1 MAQLRDTTVLREGA
15 NMKIIDFTTATT
27 ARGRAERF
35 ARFQRHMRLVLQRIS
50 EEMAAR
56 RQSCGL
62 IMQLAV
68 DFH

>member
-1 MAQLRDTTVLREGA
+1 
-15 NMKIIDFTTATT
+15 MKIIDFTTATT